1 MDVHLPFCMSFFHL
15 VDFFVG
21 LGDKLHRGAFP
32 DIQVKFLTVTVH
44 NSCGRRE
51 QHDLDTAVRFPE
63 RVHDFV
69 GGSKADILQNR
80 PVFADRCGQGETGDF
95 SEGVAAGVLYQ
106 YRSFFHRFTF
116 LPGVRSFSAIGS
128 HRPHALHCGCW

>member
-80 PVFADRCGQGETGDF
+80 PVSLTAAVRERRETF
-95 SEGVAAGVLYQ
+95 PKE
-106 YRSFFHRFTF
+106 
-116 LPGVRSFSAIGS
+116 LPPVSCTSTEVF
-128 HRPHALHCGCW
+128 P